1 MTEISGPAASEPHRR
16 TASAPGSVIRDRA
29 GGQRRQGP
37 ADGRTGGRAHGRAGE
52 TGEAGEAG
60 EAGGPASC
68 ARAPEGADRGSR
80 APVRRPDDAAGARG
94 ARQDGVMT
102 SAISP
107 TLALHDGHEIPQ
119 LGFGV
124 YKTPPART
132 AEAVSVAL
140 AAGYRHID
148 TATLY
153 ANEQGVGEAVR
164 ASGLDRDEVFITT
177 KVWNADQGYDAT
189 LAAFAESERLLG
201 LGVVDLYL
209 IHWPQPARGL
219 FVDTYRALE
228 TLKGEGRVRSIG
240 VSNFEPEHLE
250 ALREAG
256 LETPV
261 LNQVELHPRL
271 QQEQVRAYGER
282 HGILTEAWAPLGR
295 GSVLDDPVLAGIAAE
310 HGITPA
316 QAVLRW
322 HLQQGR
328 IAIPKSVTP
337 ERIRENIDVFGFV
350 LDEAQMAAIDA
361 LDAGEAGRTGKVPG
375 EFND

>member
-1 MTEISGPAASEPHRR
+1 MTL
-16 TASAPGSVIRDRA
+16 AP
-29 GGQRRQGP
+29 
-37 ADGRTGGRAHGRAGE
+37 
-52 TGEAGEAG
+52 
-60 EAGGPASC
+60 
-68 ARAPEGADRGSR
+68 
-80 APVRRPDDAAGARG
+80 
-94 ARQDGVMT
+94 
-102 SAISP
+102 SP
-107 TLALHDGHEIPQ
+107 TLALHDGRAIPQ

-124 YKTPPART
+124 YKTPPAQT
-132 AEAVSVAL
+132 AEAVAVAL

-164 ASGLDRDEVFITT
+164 ASGLDRDEVFVTT
-177 KVWNADQGYDAT
+177 KVWNDAQGYDAT

-209 IHWPQPARGL
+209 IHWPQPARDL

-271 QQEQVRAYGER
+271 QQERVRAYGER
-282 HGILTEAWAPLGR
+282 HGILTQAWAPLGR
-295 GSVLDDPVLAGIAAE
+295 GSVLDDPVLAGVAAE

-328 IAIPKSVTP
+328 IVIPKSVTP
-337 ERIRENIDVFGFV
+337 QRIRENIDVFGFV

-375 EFND
+375 DFND

>member
-1 MTEISGPAASEPHRR
+1 MTL
-16 TASAPGSVIRDRA
+16 AP
-29 GGQRRQGP
+29 
-37 ADGRTGGRAHGRAGE
+37 
-52 TGEAGEAG
+52 
-60 EAGGPASC
+60 
-68 ARAPEGADRGSR
+68 
-80 APVRRPDDAAGARG
+80 
-94 ARQDGVMT
+94 
-102 SAISP
+102 SP
-107 TLALHDGHEIPQ
+107 TLALHDGRSIPQ

-124 YKTPPART
+124 YKTPPAQT
-132 AEAVSVAL
+132 AEAVAVAL

-164 ASGLDRDEVFITT
+164 ASGLDRDEVFVTT
-177 KVWNADQGYDAT
+177 KVWNDAQGYDAT

-228 TLKGEGRVRSIG
+228 THKGEGRVRSIG
-240 VSNFEPEHLE
+240 VSNFEPEQLE

-282 HGILTEAWAPLGR
+282 HGILTQAWAPLGR
-295 GSVLDDPVLAGIAAE
+295 GSVLDDPVLAGVAAE

-328 IAIPKSVTP
+328 IVIPKSVTP
-337 ERIRENIDVFGFV
+337 QRIRENIDVFGFV

-375 EFND
+375 DFND